1 MAQQDRFRLKRVWIE
16 GEKGDSN
23 TTTVKT
29 YLLGLLIAILAGFL
43 FGLGSLLLIV
53 TTEELP
59 MVLYFFVSI
68 LVSMS
73 PRLLLRKS
81 HCIYI
86 TAICMLPFIIS
97 FCILMTMI
105 KFEDPADM
113 VVIGILSIIMSIVG
127 GWIKLERKGGKTIIV
142 QKD

>member
-59 MVLYFFVSI
+59 MVLYLFVSI

-86 TAICMLPFIIS
+86 TAICMLPSIIS

-127 GWIKLERKGGKTIIV
+127 GWIKLERKGGKAIIV